1 MWFCRWLVGRSL
13 RVFFLFVAALSRR
26 HNTAHEVH
34 FQRLRLED
42 SACHLPHNRGRGERV
57 GFRCKSI
64 LSVTRGMV
72 GLGGVGFLGLPRS
85 IHSHSVAVPNVDRL
99 LDLFS

>member
-1 MWFCRWLVGRSL
+1 MNVVLQMASWAVFAC
-13 RVFFLFVAALSRR
+13 FFLFVAALSRR

-42 SACHLPHNRGRGERV
+42 SACHLPRHRGRGERV

-72 GLGGVGFLGLPRS
+72 GLGGVGFLGLPR
-85 IHSHSVAVPNVDRL
+85 IHPQPFAVPDIDRL